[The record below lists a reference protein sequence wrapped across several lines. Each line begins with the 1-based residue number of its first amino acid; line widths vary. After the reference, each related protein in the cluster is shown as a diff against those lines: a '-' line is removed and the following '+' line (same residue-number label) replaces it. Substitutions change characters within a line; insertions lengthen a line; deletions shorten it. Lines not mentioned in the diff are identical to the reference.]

1 MQSQALDES
10 RSAMYSALQVSRGHS
25 GKHRITAKWYP
36 DIRQARVDPPARGLH
51 FQTIGKADS
60 RGNVWLNQEELLYLV
75 ERGSLECF
83 WLNEPGPPMSLQAVY
98 AAVFGNTTIRKNS
111 CEIERYQVYSYLKR
125 LGFIVQRAPTYE
137 DVSNN
142 NQLANQGN
150 PQHFA
155 LSLLDTIKHSTVS
168 ILRNLKFLI
177 PAATFLKGIF
187 HDVEKSRPF
196 KNFVGYGN
204 IFKHNAINVFRSI
217 FSPEN
222 RKIFHSYKEIYKSL
236 DFIPCNEPPKTANH
250 LNKNK
255 EQLPT
260 ESTALFRVIF
270 HVWKPRPNFSKK
282 SPGTP
287 DFFISVIDTKE
298 FNVPTLEQTLSLLD
312 NVHVKGYK
320 IKNPV
325 KNNDKSQKVRGLT
338 IPQQMNLLKRGYR
351 NIIIAAVDSGIINM
365 TSVADVP
372 FGQEHVYYP
381 YN

>member
-1 MQSQALDES
+1 MRADQLCIQPF
-10 RSAMYSALQVSRGHS
+10 
-25 GKHRITAKWYP
+25 K
-36 DIRQARVDPPARGLH
+36 QARVDPPARGLH

-60 RGNVWLNQEELLYLV
+60 RGNCSELQ
-75 ERGSLECF
+75 
-83 WLNEPGPPMSLQAVY
+83 PM
-98 AAVFGNTTIRKNS
+98 
-111 CEIERYQVYSYLKR
+111 
-125 LGFIVQRAPTYE
+125 
-137 DVSNN
+137 
-142 NQLANQGN
+142 
-150 PQHFA
+150 
-155 LSLLDTIKHSTVS
+155 
-168 ILRNLKFLI
+168 
-177 PAATFLKGIF
+177 
-187 HDVEKSRPF
+187 
-196 KNFVGYGN
+196 
-204 IFKHNAINVFRSI
+204 
-217 FSPEN
+217 
-222 RKIFHSYKEIYKSL
+222 KI
-236 DFIPCNEPPKTANH
+236 
-250 LNKNK
+250 
-255 EQLPT
+255 
-260 ESTALFRVIF
+260 
-270 HVWKPRPNFSKK
+270 KK